1 MISEQ
6 LFYKFSIFG
15 LKTAFV
21 YKTRYRTISYS
32 YADLLRLVRKTAS
45 FLHKQGLRK
54 GDHILLYAYNCP
66 QWSVL
71 FLACASLGIVVVPVD
86 FSSLPGFAQT
96 IAQKTKAKAAFFSY
110 MKPLRLKRNYL
121 LEDLFFFVEAM
132 PDYSSKTSVLSDD
145 LLEIVYTSGTT
156 SDPKGVMITHN
167 NIISN
172 LLAMATAA
180 PVKKNTTVLSIL
192 PLSHLFE
199 QTIGF
204 LVPLFF
210 GATIVYS
217 ASLKPNALLQAFRDE
232 HITTMVTVPAF
243 LQSLRDAILRTLGP
257 KNTSLFLGLQRFTK
271 SLPLQLRRLFFQRV
285 YKKIGHSFSSFVV
298 GGAPL
303 DRSLED
309 FWESL
314 GVQVLQ
320 GYGLTE
326 TSPVVSCNTFTTKK
340 PYTVGKVLPG
350 VQVKLNAEGEILVK
364 GASVTQGYYAN
375 SKKTKES
382 FSNGWYMTGDYG
394 MLDEDGYLVLKGRK
408 KNIILSSSGL
418 NVHPEDIEQVLLQQL
433 EVKDCCVLG
442 IERAGVTTITAVV
455 LPKTPSLH
463 KASLLQTINKALAP
477 HQQVQDLV
485 LWREQDFPRTT
496 SLKIKRQEVLAK
508 LDKQKTLPTPPTTS
522 NKLYALLAQV
532 THQPLSK
539 IREHAFLT
547 KDLQLDSLRRV
558 ELLSA
563 LEDEYGVDI
572 EESSITDKTKVK
584 DIEQL
589 LKTAQKNNH
598 VPLIKEWQLSSP
610 VIFLRMCLQSLLF
623 PLISIFTPLRVKGIL
638 HLEKPSILVCNHTS
652 HFDTFT
658 ILRTLPFSLRRK
670 VTVAAAADYFFSN
683 WFFSFLSRLILNA
696 YPFSRTSNV
705 KKSLEATGEL
715 LDNGYS
721 ILIYPEG
728 TRTVTGHMNPFKVGI
743 GLLASQMQVP
753 LIPLRL
759 DGLFQVLPKNASV
772 PRRSKVT
779 LRIGA
784 PFSVRQTDSYLFITK
799 HIEQQVKAL

>member
-1 MISEQ
+1 VISEQ
-6 LFYKFSIFG
+6 LFHNFSTFG

-32 YADLLRLVRKTAS
+32 YADLLRLIRQTAF
-45 FLHKQGLRK
+45 FLRQQGLKK
-54 GDHILLYAYNCP
+54 GDKIMLYAYNCP

-86 FSSLPGFAQT
+86 FSSLPEFAET
-96 IAQKTKAKAAFFSY
+96 IAQKTKAKVGFFSY
-110 MKPLRLKRNYL
+110 LKPLQLRRTYL
-121 LEDLFFFVEAM
+121 LEDLFFLVEQLHEYTLHTTVR
-132 PDYSSKTSVLSDD
+132 PDD

-156 SDPKGVMITHN
+156 SDPKGVLITHN
-167 NIISN
+167 NIVSN
-172 LLAMATAA
+172 LLAMATVA
-180 PVKKNTTVLSIL
+180 PLEKNTTLLSIL

-210 GATIVYS
+210 GATMVYS

-257 KNTSLFLGLQRFTK
+257 RSTSLFSRLQRFTK
-271 SLPLQLRRLFFQRV
+271 SLPLQIRRLFFPGV
-285 YKKIGHSFSSFVV
+285 YTKLGHSFRSFVV

-303 DRSLED
+303 DHTLEF
-309 FWESL
+309 FWDSL
-314 GVQVLQ
+314 GVRVLQ

-326 TSPVVSCNTFTTKK
+326 TSPVISCNTFTAKK
-340 PYTVGKVLPG
+340 SSTVGKILPG
-350 VQVKLNAEGEILVK
+350 VQVRFSAEGEILVK
-364 GASVTQGYYAN
+364 GESVTQGYYADN
-375 SKKTKES
+375 KKTKDS
-382 FSNGWYMTGDYG
+382 FSNGWYITGDYG
-394 MLDEDGYLVLKGRK
+394 ALDADNYLVLKGRK

-418 NVHPEDIEQVLLQQL
+418 NVHPEDIERVLLQQP

-442 IERAGVTTITAVV
+442 IDHTGVTTITAVV
-455 LPKTPSLH
+455 LPKTSLH
-463 KASLLQTINKALAP
+463 KSSFLQTVNTSLAP

-485 LWREQDFPRTT
+485 LWKEQDFPRTT
-496 SLKIKRQEVLAK
+496 SLKIKRQEVLAR
-508 LDKQKTLPTPPTTS
+508 LHQQKHLPVLPATS
-522 NKLYALLAQV
+522 NKLYDLLVQV

-539 IREHAFLT
+539 IRERACLT

-572 EESSITDKTKVK
+572 EESSITDKTTVK
-584 DIEQL
+584 DVEQL
-589 LKTAQKNNH
+589 LKTAQKSNH
-598 VPLIKEWQLSSP
+598 IPLVKQWQLSSP
-610 VIFLRMCLQSLLF
+610 IVFLRLCLQTLLF
-623 PLISIFTPLRVKGIL
+623 PLISIFTPLHVRGAL
-638 HLEKPSILVCNHTS
+638 HLERPSLLVCNHTS

-658 ILRTLPFSLRRK
+658 ILRALSYFQRRK
-670 VTVAAAADYFFSN
+670 VAVAAAADYFFTN
-683 WFFSFLSRLILNA
+683 WFFSFLSRLVLNA

-705 KKSLEATGEL
+705 KRSFETTGYL
-715 LDNGYS
+715 LDRGYS

-728 TRTVTGHMNPFKVGI
+728 TRTVTGRMNSFKVGI

-753 LIPLRL
+753 VIPLRL
-759 DGLFQVLPKNASV
+759 DGLFHVLPKHALL
-772 PRRSKVT
+772 PRRSKV
-779 LRIGA
+779 LFHRGA
-784 PFSVRQTDSYLFITK
+784 PFSVRQTDSYLSITK
-799 HIEQQVKAL
+799 QIEERVKTL